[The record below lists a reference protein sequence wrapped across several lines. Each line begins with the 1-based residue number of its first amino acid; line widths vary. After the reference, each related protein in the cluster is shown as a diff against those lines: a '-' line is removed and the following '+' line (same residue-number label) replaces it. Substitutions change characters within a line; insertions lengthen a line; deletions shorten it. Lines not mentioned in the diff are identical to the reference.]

1 VPWWVHLSL
10 VQSPLGWRWVLLG
23 RRWVLEWDL
32 PSLEQQ
38 CLGKRWGIQEPQW
51 GRPWLVQLLL
61 GLPGHN
67 HSRLW

>member
-1 VPWWVHLSL
+1 

-51 GRPWLVQLLL
+51 GQRRGYRAPMLGQL
-61 GLPGHN
+61 
-67 HSRLW
+67 